1 MGCLL
6 VVWCNLLFHTYCS
19 LDLVSIQQSLL
30 VNKKAVQLVEPS
42 FDKLIITEPFITEA
56 KRKLVATYILQA
68 IVNKQAAFK
77 LGNLVEVRIVIKVA
91 ST

>member
-1 MGCLL
+1 M
-6 VVWCNLLFHTYCS
+6 
-19 LDLVSIQQSLL
+19 
-30 VNKKAVQLVEPS
+30 EPS
-42 FDKLIITEPFITEA
+42 FDKLIVTEPFITEA